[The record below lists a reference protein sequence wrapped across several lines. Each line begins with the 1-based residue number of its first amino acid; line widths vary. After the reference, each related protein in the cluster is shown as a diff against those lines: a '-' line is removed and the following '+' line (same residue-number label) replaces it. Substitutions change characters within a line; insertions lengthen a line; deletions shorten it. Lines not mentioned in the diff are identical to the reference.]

1 MKFAKQLETESED
14 IPSAWRPYLIQYR
27 TLKKLVA
34 KVADEI
40 ENRGLSATFLRET
53 LCKPNLDQDADD
65 HASVPK
71 INYYFTGEPPN
82 VRPCIEF
89 TYNSH
94 SPRIH
99 KLLTRLKDKDFI
111 SDDESQ
117 DDNDQETSNGNK
129 AVKIS
134 KPASKAGTPGLEY
147 KGSQNDT
154 DFFSLSRRVSNPSI
168 RPEIEYKGTQND
180 TDFFSISRRGSHSSV
195 TIDDD
200 NRLSRRESDT
210 VILIKE
216 LMNLA
221 VHDQE
226 RQHMMHAIAEEG
238 LNIKETQNTGEPD
251 EIMDC
256 DEEISTD
263 DPHMKTLVLELEQDD
278 EFFYTLMMEMDLASK
293 LQATTSDKFKLD
305 IDGLESQM
313 AKVAAPSE
321 KDDMY
326 TWRAIFNIY
335 MDAQIFKGKIESDR
349 TMRSVQKSK
358 QQMTWF
364 MNQIESKRLATKL
377 KSKSSKIAFEQFIGV
392 NTALITMKHYQ
403 ALNHTAMT
411 KILKKH
417 DKRSGLTASQNF
429 PEIAK
434 VKKFFDQKMAH
445 ILCALLTEKLIS
457 IILQPED
464 FSCPVCMWVAW
475 RPIRLVCGHVFCVR
489 CLIKQQRAHM
499 DSCPVCRHPTA
510 VKLASAID
518 LDLPRQNLLKQY
530 FPKEIKQKRRENERE
545 QAIED
550 VQAMTGR
557 IYTEEQLMQMQRHP
571 NVLLPPLSLLVALQ
585 SIQMGCDK

>member
-1 MKFAKQLETESED
+1 MKFAKQLETESVD

-40 ENRGLSATFLRET
+40 EDRGLSASFLRET
-53 LCKPNLDQDADD
+53 LCKDSLDQDAND
-65 HASVPK
+65 HPSVPK
-71 INYYFTGEPPN
+71 IHYYFTGEPPN

-94 SPRIH
+94 APRIQ
-99 KLLTRLKDKDFI
+99 KILTRLKDKRFI
-111 SDDESQ
+111 A
-117 DDNDQETSNGNK
+117 DDNQTPNEVGNETQVINITNSLKDN
-129 AVKIS
+129 S
-134 KPASKAGTPGLEY
+134 PSLEY
-147 KGSQNDT
+147 KGSQNDI
-154 DFFSLSRRVSNPSI
+154 DFFSLSRKMSNASI

-195 TIDDD
+195 QIEED
-200 NRLSRRESDT
+200 RLSRRESDT
-210 VILIKE
+210 AILIKE

-221 VHDQE
+221 VHDHE
-226 RQHMMHAIAEEG
+226 KQHMLHAITEEG
-238 LNIKETQNTGEPD
+238 LNIKEIHTAGPEEMESD
-251 EIMDC
+251 
-256 DEEISTD
+256 DEEED
-263 DPHMKTLVLELEQDD
+263 GDPRMKTLVLELAQDD
-278 EFFYTLMMEMDLASK
+278 EFFYTLMMEMDQASE
-293 LQATTSDKFKLD
+293 LQTTTSDKFKLD

-313 AKVAAPSE
+313 VKAASPQE

-326 TWRAIFNIY
+326 TWREIFSVY
-335 MDAQIFKGKIESDR
+335 MDAQIFKGKIEADR

-358 QQMTWF
+358 QQMAWF
-364 MNQIESKRLATKL
+364 TTQIQSKRLNTKF
-377 KSKSSKIAFEQFIGV
+377 KSKTSKTAFEQFIRV
-392 NTALITMKHYQ
+392 NNALITMKHYQ

-417 DKRSGLTASQNF
+417 DKRSGLTASQSF
-429 PEIAK
+429 PEIVK
-434 VKKFFDQKMAH
+434 VKRFFDQKMAH
-445 ILCALLTEKLIS
+445 ILCALLTDKLIS

-489 CLIKQQRAHM
+489 CLIKQQRARM

-510 VKLASAID
+510 VKLASAVD

-557 IYTEEQLMQMQRHP
+557 IYTEEQLMQMQRNP
-571 NVLLPPLSLLVALQ
+571 NGKC
-585 SIQMGCDK
+585 SIM

>member
-53 LCKPNLDQDADD
+53 L
-65 HASVPK
+65 
-71 INYYFTGEPPN
+71 
-82 VRPCIEF
+82 
-89 TYNSH
+89 
-94 SPRIH
+94 
-99 KLLTRLKDKDFI
+99 
-111 SDDESQ
+111 
-117 DDNDQETSNGNK
+117 
-129 AVKIS
+129 
-134 KPASKAGTPGLEY
+134 
-147 KGSQNDT
+147 
-154 DFFSLSRRVSNPSI
+154 
-168 RPEIEYKGTQND
+168 
-180 TDFFSISRRGSHSSV
+180 
-195 TIDDD
+195 
-200 NRLSRRESDT
+200 ESDT

-313 AKVAAPSE
+313 AKVVS
-321 KDDMY
+321 K
-326 TWRAIFNIY
+326 N
-335 MDAQIFKGKIESDR
+335 KR

-571 NVLLPPLSLLVALQ
+571 NGKC
-585 SIQMGCDK
+585 SIM